1 MIVIPMWLIGA
12 LVVGAL
18 AFFAIVGLTSDN
30 EDTRHATRYILIA
43 VGVVAFIVCL
53 IVVNT
58 NGSYSCA
65 AAGAFSG
72 SCAC

>member
-1 MIVIPMWLIGA
+1 MIVIPMWLVGA
-12 LVVGAL
+12 LAIGAL
-18 AFFAIVGLTSDN
+18 AFFAIIGLTSDSY
-30 EDTRHATRYILIA
+30 DMRHATRYILIA